1 MPTAMI
7 ASCVSTNDCV
17 NCKKTDHCCSQS
29 CREKSFLECGG
40 AFCRLCHF
48 PFKRVQRWPSMPMAM
63 IACCFSTN
71 ELFTRNSMV
80 VFVEMVYESKL
91 LLERL
96 LSCLCADVNNT
107 SHDSRC

>member
-1 MPTAMI
+1 
-7 ASCVSTNDCV
+7 
-17 NCKKTDHCCSQS
+17 
-29 CREKSFLECGG
+29 
-40 AFCRLCHF
+40 
-48 PFKRVQRWPSMPMAM
+48 MPMAM

-71 ELFTRNSMV
+71 EFFTRNSMV

-107 SHDSRC
+107 SHDSHCLQLSILFYSHIH